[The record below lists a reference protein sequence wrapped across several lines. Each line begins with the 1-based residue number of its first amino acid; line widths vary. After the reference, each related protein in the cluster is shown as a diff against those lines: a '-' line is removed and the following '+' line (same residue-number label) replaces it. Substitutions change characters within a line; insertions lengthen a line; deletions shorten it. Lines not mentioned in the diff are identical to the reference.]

1 MACWVLGTTL
11 GSGFWV
17 WGRVPL
23 GVVLLVLCT
32 QVPCYMYPVQLFTR
46 QKKRK
51 VTSDSL
57 DRDQSRAPDS
67 IEPVASP
74 DGALVPTGQFR
85 GASRQ
90 EPRELYRHVLCTRVP
105 PVDAALAAM
114 CIEDLP
120 GRSARGFSDLSHIPS
135 DITRNILLYTYI
147 CEHALTRTMHG

>member
-1 MACWVLGTTL
+1 MVGDEGGTYWRAGYWVLGTTL

-32 QVPCYMYPVQLFTR
+32 QVPYGMYPVQLFTR

-67 IEPVASP
+67 IEPVVSLSET
-74 DGALVPTGQFR
+74 LVPAGQFR
-85 GASRQ
+85 GTSRQ
-90 EPRELYRHVLCTRVP
+90 EPPSRAMYWRTSRRCCTRCHV
-105 PVDAALAAM
+105 
-114 CIEDLP
+114 
-120 GRSARGFSDLSHIPS
+120 H
-135 DITRNILLYTYI
+135 
-147 CEHALTRTMHG
+147 